1 MTDEKLAESSA
12 SIAVLVSQSEA
23 TNSQLSFLEIALAE
37 NKEKLEF
44 ERLIRRQEE
53 LSALEE
59 VESKARHTEGV
70 LEAFRSELDRLNE
83 ETKELRMELKVEKE
97 KHKVEIKQM
106 MTQLEET
113 KSVPNLVR
121 PTAVILSSSAVKNES
136 FIKDSSPSLNNRSR
150 KRTR

>member
-53 LSALEE
+53 LVALEE
-59 VESKARHTEGV
+59 VESRARDTEGV
-70 LEAFRSELDRLNE
+70 LETFRSELDRLNE
-83 ETKELRMELKVEKE
+83 ETKELRMELKAEKE

-106 MTQLEET
+106 MTQLKET

>member
-1 MTDEKLAESSA
+1 MTDEKLAESTA
-12 SIAVLVSQSEA
+12 SIAVLVSQSES

-59 VESKARHTEGV
+59 VESRARDTEGV

>member
-12 SIAVLVSQSEA
+12 SIAVLVSQSES

>member
-12 SIAVLVSQSEA
+12 SIAVLVSQSES

-59 VESKARHTEGV
+59 VESRARDTEGV